1 MSHLPTAP
9 AAADSAA
16 RGTPASEPPGVRPGD
31 DTAGAQPRSRKHARS
46 KCAFKMMM
54 TTFSP
59 PTYSCSR
66 HPSPDKSASRRRRAN
81 RAPSERNR
89 KKSTLRGNRDD
100 SFCARSNSTPV
111 LATSV
116 SNSPRALTAPIDCN
130 NPAFT
135 QPRFVFERSAPDQ
148 SRLTRRG
155 SRKIR
160 RMRQQS
166 SERVE
171 RKRVDAPRPPRPP
184 RANEP
189 RSADANASMS
199 TASTTARAP
208 FARGWN

>member
-1 MSHLPTAP
+1 MPSPMFTA
-9 AAADSAA
+9 SVSVS
-16 RGTPASEPPGVRPGD
+16 TPSVE
-31 DTAGAQPRSRKHARS
+31 SRKHARS

-160 RMRQQS
+160 RMLPTRQNAS
-166 SERVE
+166 NENASTRRDRRDRRERTNRE
-171 RKRVDAPRPPRPP
+171 APTRMRPCRPPRPP
-184 RANEP
+184 RAR
-189 RSADANASMS
+189 RSRVVGIDE
-199 TASTTARAP
+199 
-208 FARGWN
+208 

>member
-1 MSHLPTAP
+1 MPSPMFTA
-9 AAADSAA
+9 SVSVS
-16 RGTPASEPPGVRPGD
+16 TPSVE
-31 DTAGAQPRSRKHARS
+31 SRKHARS

-100 SFCARSNSTPV
+100 SSTARARTLLLYSQLLYQIHRAPLRRRSIVTTPH
-111 LATSV
+111 SR
-116 SNSPRALTAPIDCN
+116 NRASSS
-130 NPAFT
+130 
-135 QPRFVFERSAPDQ
+135 SAPRPT
-148 SRLTRRG
+148 SRDSPGGARERLEECAN
-155 SRKIR
+155 K
-160 RMRQQS
+160 S

-171 RKRVDAPRPPRPP
+171 RKRVDAPRPPRAP

-208 FARGWN
+208 FARGWNL